1 VGRENRGFMAL
12 LGGEPADRVRLGS
25 DYKSRAL
32 GAGTPRSTQ
41 DSVPMAFDRETM
53 PVQCCFIETL
63 VPAENGSTGRDMA
76 DQTPPASS
84 EALEAELAQ
93 LLVSSL
99 NLEMAPD
106 EIDPAEPLYGEGLGL
121 DSIDILELALVISK
135 RYGFQLRSDNE
146 DNIRIFSS
154 LRALA
159 AHIATHR
166 TK

>member
-1 VGRENRGFMAL
+1 MSFQATPEAIAAL
-12 LGGEPADRVRLGS
+12 LPEV
-25 DYKSRAL
+25 
-32 GAGTPRSTQ
+32 
-41 DSVPMAFDRETM
+41 
-53 PVQCCFIETL
+53 
-63 VPAENGSTGRDMA
+63 AE
-76 DQTPPASS
+76 QI
-84 EALEAELAQ
+84 
-93 LLVSSL
+93 VSAL
-99 NLEMAPD
+99 NLEIGAA
-106 EIDPAEPLYGEGLGL
+106 EIDPDAALFGEGLGL